1 MDFYKTKSKNSL
13 SELSVCER
21 TTGYISC
28 GKKNVLICNLMS
40 IRNREREMRER
51 ERLKRTSVYP
61 TSAVLILKYA
71 FLLF

>member
-13 SELSVCER
+13 SELSVYER

-51 ERLKRTSVYP
+51 LKRTSVYP